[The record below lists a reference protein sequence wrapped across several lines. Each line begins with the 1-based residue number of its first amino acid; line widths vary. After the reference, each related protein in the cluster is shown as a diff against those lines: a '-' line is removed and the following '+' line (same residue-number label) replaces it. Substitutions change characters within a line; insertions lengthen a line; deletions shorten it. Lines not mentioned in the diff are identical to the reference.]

1 MYSEEEKVFIWLS
14 QFNSASVKKYYKVLE
29 LYNSCIDFRSR
40 FTKDCEKITK
50 IIGKDAY
57 IFLKDFDEQKLESF
71 IQKTENQG
79 IKIITYGSIDYP
91 SKIKDTNQPPLVLY
105 CKGDPSLFNSTCIS
119 IVGTRR
125 ISRYGRDVTEK
136 FATALSDAGLTT
148 VSGLADGIDS
158 VAHQSTLNAGGKT
171 IAVLGSGLNNIY
183 PATNIGLAQKIIE
196 SGGLITS
203 EYLPDEKP
211 QTYYFPYRNRIIVG
225 LSIGVLITEAT
236 EKSGSMHT
244 KEYALEY
251 GREVYAVPGR
261 INDIYSVG
269 CNKIIKNCQSAMVLS
284 PADILDSL
292 GLDFIENK
300 RADIQ
305 TTMEESAILQL
316 LDGGELL
323 FDEIRRKSG
332 YETRSLNTL
341 LIRMEM
347 LGLVKRLPGNYYAK

>member
-1 MYSEEEKVFIWLS
+1 MYSEEERVFIWLS
-14 QFNSASVKKYYKVLE
+14 QFNSISVKKYYKVLE
-29 LYNSCIDFRSR
+29 LYSSCIEFRSR
-40 FTKDCEKITK
+40 FEKDREKITK
-50 IIGKDAY
+50 IIGTVVY
-57 IFLKDFDEQKLESF
+57 VLLKDFDEQKIQDF
-71 IQKTENQG
+71 IQKTEKEG
-79 IKIITYGSIDYP
+79 IKIVTYASIDYP
-91 SKIKDTNQPPLVLY
+91 SKMKDTNQPPLALY
-105 CKGDPSLFNSTCIS
+105 CKGDTSLLNSTCFS

-125 ISRYGRDVTEK
+125 ISRYGRDITEK
-136 FATALSDAGLTT
+136 FATALSDAGLTI

-171 IAVLGSGLNNIY
+171 IAVLGCGLKNIY
-183 PATNIGLAQKIIE
+183 PATNIGLAQKIIDA
-196 SGGLITS
+196 GGLVMS

-211 QTYYFPYRNRIIVG
+211 QTYYFPYRNRIIAG

-251 GREVYAVPGR
+251 GRDVYAVPGR
-261 INDIYSVG
+261 INDIYSIG

-284 PADILDSL
+284 PADILDNL
-292 GLDFIENK
+292 GLDFVETKKAN
-300 RADIQ
+300 IQ
-305 TTMEESAILQL
+305 TTMEENTILQL

-323 FDEIRRKSG
+323 FDELRQQSG